1 VRILIAVPVFNE
13 QRHVK
18 NVLARIRLLDDDV
31 LVVDDG
37 STDATPD
44 ILAATKGITVIRHAV
59 NRGYGRS
66 MIDAFDHAARHGYDW
81 IITIDCDDQHE
92 PARIPS
98 FIERAEQDDSD
109 IISGSRYLVD
119 MPGNTAPPDDRR
131 RINRRITDLLN
142 QTLGLNLTD
151 AFCGF
156 KAYRVASF
164 RPLRLTIPGYA
175 FPIQFW
181 IQAAHHGLR
190 ICELPVRLIYNDPT
204 RHFGGH
210 LDDPR
215 ARLQH
220 YLDVFHTE
228 LAKMKSAACCSVPC
242 ESATVIDG

>member
-1 VRILIAVPVFNE
+1 MRILIAVPVFNE
-13 QRHVK
+13 QRYVK
-18 NVLARIRLLDDDV
+18 DVLARIRRLADDV

-66 MIDAFDHAARHGYDW
+66 LIDAFDHAACHEYDW

-92 PARIPS
+92 PARIPA
-98 FIERAEQDDSD
+98 FIERAEQNDVD

-119 MPGNTAPPDDRR
+119 LPGNTAPPNDRR

-142 QTLGLNLTD
+142 QTLDLDLTD

-156 KAYRVASF
+156 KAYRVSG
-164 RPLRLTIPGYA
+164 LRRLCLTIPGYA
-175 FPIQFW
+175 FPLQYW
-181 IQAAHHGLR
+181 VQAARLGLR

-204 RHFGGH
+204 RHFGGL

-215 ARLQH
+215 ARMQH
-220 YLDVFHTE
+220 YLDVFYTE
-228 LAKMKSAACCSVPC
+228 LAKTKSAACHSAPC
-242 ESATVIDG
+242 ESATITDG